1 MALVED
7 AVASV
12 KSTLERDLAAV
23 IAAEGLKRVEQ
34 YILGEKTLED
44 IAFKTPTIYIFAD
57 ETLVEDWRSNP
68 DGQWDATH
76 SLSIGIVIEDL
87 DSSVLR
93 INLYKYMAAIVGVI
107 VDAYTP
113 GDFWPRGPFRMRYS
127 PLLSR
132 QSEYLG
138 DAVLSI
144 RFQKVEAR

>member
-1 MALVED
+1 MALAEN
-7 AVASV
+7 AVANV
-12 KSTLERDLAAV
+12 KAILERDLAAV
-23 IAAEGLKRVEQ
+23 IASAELKRVEQ

-44 IAFKTPTIYIFAD
+44 IAFTPPTVYIFAD

-93 INLYKYMAAIVGVI
+93 INLYKYMAVIVGVI
-107 VDAYTP
+107 VDAYIP

-132 QSEYLG
+132 ESSYLG
-138 DAVLSI
+138 DAVLTM